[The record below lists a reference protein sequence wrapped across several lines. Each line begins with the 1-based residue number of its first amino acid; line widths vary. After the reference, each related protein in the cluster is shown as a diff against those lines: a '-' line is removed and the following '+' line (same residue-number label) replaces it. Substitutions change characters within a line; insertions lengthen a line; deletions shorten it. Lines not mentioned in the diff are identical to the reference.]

1 MCLVVRNVINKAKK
15 VYWKNMC
22 NDPSLNEVFKSV
34 RRVKSNNNNFIGIK
48 YNNKSFVDKTKVS
61 NIICKF
67 FSDCGSNKKFR
78 YISERKENK
87 NTDKFSEDLN
97 ADITQKELCE
107 VVETLNIKK
116 AEGPD
121 EIAPF
126 MIKFGGS
133 TALNM
138 LKEFL
143 IKYLA
148 KKDTQQIGIRP

>member
-1 MCLVVRNVINKAKK
+1 MCSHVKNVIKKAKK
-15 VYWKNMC
+15 DYWKGMC
-22 NDPSLNEVFKSV
+22 NDPTLDEVFKSV
-34 RRVKSNNNNFIGIK
+34 RRIKSNNNNLIGVK
-48 YNNKSFVDKTKVS
+48 YNNKSFIDKTKVS

-67 FSDCGSNKKFR
+67 FAECGSSKKFR

-87 NTDKFSEDLN
+87 GTYKFSEYLN
-97 ADITQKELCE
+97 AKITQKEISE

-133 TALNM
+133 NV
-138 LKEFL
+138 
-143 IKYLA
+143 
-148 KKDTQQIGIRP
+148 